1 MKKMFRKILIL
12 TVVFFGYS
20 LITLADPP
28 GPPNPGGTP
37 VGSGGGVPVG
47 APIDSGEGVLF
58 ILGVGYAAWK
68 LYSAKKEKA
77 NQLAGELAS

>member
-28 GPPNPGGTP
+28 GPPNPEGTP
-37 VGSGGGVPVG
+37 TGSGGGVPVG
-47 APIDSGEGVLF
+47 APIDGGLG
-58 ILGVGYAAWK
+58 ILLAMGAGYGARKFSQARK
-68 LYSAKKEKA
+68 EKKEA
-77 NQLAGELAS
+77 ADELMSW

>member
-28 GPPNPGGTP
+28 GPPSPGGSPTGSGGTP
-37 VGSGGGVPVG
+37 VGS
-47 APIDSGEGVLF
+47 PIDGGLG
-58 ILGVGYAAWK
+58 ILLAMGAGYGARKFSLARK
-68 LYSAKKEKA
+68 EKKEA
-77 NQLAGELAS
+77 DGLMSW